1 MRKSLAA
8 VIALPLLLGA
18 GIAKADEVVGKVE
31 QVEPSSKTVV
41 VGGQPYIFE
50 SQVAPLEFSDVKVGQ
65 NVRLEY
71 DNTSYVVYRADIAK

>member
-1 MRKSLAA
+1 MRKFVA